1 MAVQPTE
8 LSLQC
13 HRLSLSRLLP
23 ECPVFRA
30 FEVVASNW
38 NSNNF
43 LPFGDRMN
51 GLIRQDSV
59 TVCNTNRSVLSGRQ
73 FSSDTYRRIGQDLR
87 TKALV
92 SRNDG
97 QECSEQ
103 HDRDSAYKHV
113 DGYIKIPL
121 CKSKTTVSE
130 ELPKLTQEEKR
141 QVRNVLSEEDENR
154 WYLWRPDQAGFDS
167 RSIFQGALVEE

>member
-1 MAVQPTE
+1 ME

-38 NSNNF
+38 DANNF

-51 GLIRQDSV
+51 SRIRHDSV
-59 TVCNTNRSVLSGRQ
+59 AICNTNRSVLSGRQ
-73 FSSDTYRRIGQDLR
+73 FSSDTYRRIGQDFR

-92 SRNDG
+92 GRNDD

-103 HDRDSAYKHV
+103 QDRDSARKHV
-113 DGYIKIPL
+113 DRYIKYRL
-121 CKSKTTVSE
+121 SKS
-130 ELPKLTQEEKR
+130 
-141 QVRNVLSEEDENR
+141 
-154 WYLWRPDQAGFDS
+154 
-167 RSIFQGALVEE
+167 

>member
-1 MAVQPTE
+1 MAVQPME
-8 LSLQC
+8 LSSQC
-13 HRLSLSRLLP
+13 PRLSLSCLLP
-23 ECPVFRA
+23 ECSVFRA

-51 GLIRQDSV
+51 RLIRHDSI

-87 TKALV
+87 TKASV

-121 CKSKTTVSE
+121 CKSKTNVSRRVAKADTRRKKE
-130 ELPKLTQEEKR
+130 
-141 QVRNVLSEEDENR
+141 
-154 WYLWRPDQAGFDS
+154 
-167 RSIFQGALVEE
+167 

>member
-51 GLIRQDSV
+51 SLIRQDSV

-97 QECSEQ
+97 QECTNNTTGTRRTSMSMDISKYRCASQ
-103 HDRDSAYKHV
+103 RRPY
-113 DGYIKIPL
+113 L
-121 CKSKTTVSE
+121 KSC
-130 ELPKLTQEEKR
+130 Q
-141 QVRNVLSEEDENR
+141 
-154 WYLWRPDQAGFDS
+154 
-167 RSIFQGALVEE
+167 

>member
-1 MAVQPTE
+1 MVVQPTE
-8 LSLQC
+8 VSLQC
-13 HRLSLSRLLP
+13 HRLSLRRLLP

-73 FSSDTYRRIGQDLR
+73 FPSDTYRRIGQDLR

-121 CKSKTTVSE
+121 CKSKTTISE
-130 ELPKLTQEEKR
+130 KMPKLTQEEKS
-141 QVRNVLSEEDENR
+141 QVRNVLSEENENR
-154 WYLWRPDQAGFDS
+154 WYLSRPDQPGFH
-167 RSIFQGALVEE
+167 